1 MQGTAEE
8 VSAKRTS
15 GLVAKTVAAVVTIF
29 LLSGCIVSVF
39 TYSNT
44 DDSGTDSSA
53 LEQLEAVAHR
63 EYPLNFLV
71 VGDWGR
77 EGAYNQTLVAKQV
90 PKHNYNAIKVEDTKT
105 VFLQTPII
113 DSNSP
118 IHTTSHFE

>member
-1 MQGTAEE
+1 MPRFEQQGAEE
-8 VSAKRTS
+8 GRGT

-39 TYSNT
+39 T
-44 DDSGTDSSA
+44 SSHRHP
-53 LEQLEAVAHR
+53 EVVEAAIAQP

-90 PKHNYNAIKVEDTKT
+90 RTPT
-105 VFLQTPII
+105 LQCRSTRLVI
-113 DSNSP
+113 
-118 IHTTSHFE
+118 